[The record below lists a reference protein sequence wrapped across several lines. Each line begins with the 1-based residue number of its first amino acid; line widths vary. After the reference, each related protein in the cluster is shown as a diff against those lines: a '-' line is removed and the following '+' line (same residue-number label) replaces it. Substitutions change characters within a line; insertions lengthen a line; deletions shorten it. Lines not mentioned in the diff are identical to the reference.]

1 VIWKSTR
8 FTCDNAPPLEF
19 GNQLRMIRTKIT
31 KVYRE
36 MSWEIMGGFLLHST
50 RRWGDVLAD

>member
-1 VIWKSTR
+1 
-8 FTCDNAPPLEF
+8 
-19 GNQLRMIRTKIT
+19 MMRTKMT

-50 RRWGDVLAD
+50 RRWGEVLAD